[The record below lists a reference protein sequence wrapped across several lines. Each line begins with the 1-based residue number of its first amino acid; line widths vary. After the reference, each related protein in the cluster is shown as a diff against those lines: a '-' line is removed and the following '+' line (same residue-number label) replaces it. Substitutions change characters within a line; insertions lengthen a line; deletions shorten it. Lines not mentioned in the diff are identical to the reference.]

1 MIPRSYHTHFSDR
14 TTRDLSCSRP
24 PQRHV
29 MWASLKQR
37 DLTNCK
43 ASHAM
48 HAARGQALADGQGA
62 RKHEATLD
70 GSFVCSCTAR
80 SS

>member
-1 MIPRSYHTHFSDR
+1 
-14 TTRDLSCSRP
+14 
-24 PQRHV
+24 

-48 HAARGQALADGQGA
+48 HAARGRALADGQGA